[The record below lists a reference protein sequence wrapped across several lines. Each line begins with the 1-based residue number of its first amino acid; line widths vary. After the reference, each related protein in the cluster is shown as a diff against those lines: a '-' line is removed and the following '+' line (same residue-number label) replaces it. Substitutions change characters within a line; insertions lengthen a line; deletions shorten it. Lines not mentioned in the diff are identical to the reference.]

1 MTRLLT
7 TTALLLVVGTG
18 VAQAYSPWSSD
29 IERREAAQERRIE
42 QGIRNGSLT
51 REEARRL
58 NAQQSRIDQMERNA
72 RRDGFVSP
80 REAAEIR
87 RAQAS
92 AGRSIYRETHD
103 GEGRGRHYWRRWW

>member
-18 VAQAYSPWSSD
+18 VAQAYSPWESG
-29 IERREAAQERRIE
+29 IERREAAQEHRIE
-42 QGIRNGSLT
+42 RGIRNGSLT

-58 NAQQSRIDQMERNA
+58 NEQQHRIDQMERSA

-87 RAQAS
+87 RAQAE
-92 AGRSIYRETHD
+92 AARSIYRETHD
-103 GEGRGRHYWRRWW
+103 GERRGGWRRWW